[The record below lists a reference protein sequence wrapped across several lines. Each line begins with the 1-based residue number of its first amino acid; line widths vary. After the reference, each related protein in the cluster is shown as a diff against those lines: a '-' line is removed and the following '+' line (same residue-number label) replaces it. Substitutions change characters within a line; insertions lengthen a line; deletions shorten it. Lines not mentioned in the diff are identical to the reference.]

1 MKKIRALDDLDFLKN
16 RLRDERIEREDAER
30 RAHELEIKRQ
40 KEANL
45 FKEFLKDVTPIP
57 QKNIAV
63 LQAEKPPPL
72 PLQKMLDDEQVLIEA
87 LSDEWDVERYLETD
101 EGLSFRRNG
110 IGQEALRKLRR
121 GLWVVQSQID
131 LHGYRTDEAREA
143 VTAFVKSCV
152 KRDLRCVRIIHGK
165 GLGSAGKEPV
175 LKEKVKRWLVQKDEV
190 LAFCQAP
197 PRDGGAGALLVIL
210 KAFEKKH
217 R

>member
-16 RLRDERIEREDAER
+16 MLRDERIERENAER

-45 FKEFLKDVTPIP
+45 FKEFLKDVKPIP

-110 IGQEALRKLRR
+110 IGHEALRKLRR

-175 LKEKVKRWLVQKDEV
+175 LKVKVKRWLVQKDEV

>member
-1 MKKIRALDDLDFLKN
+1 MKKALAFDDLDFLKN
-16 RLRDERIEREDAER
+16 KLKDERLDRENAER
-30 RAHELEIKRQ
+30 RARELEEKRL

-45 FKEFLKDVTPIP
+45 FKDFVKDVKPIP
-57 QKNIAV
+57 QANTAV
-63 LQAEKPPPL
+63 LEIEKPPPV
-72 PLQKMLDDEQVLIEA
+72 PLQKILDDEQVLIEA

-110 IGQEALRKLRR
+110 IGQDALRKLRR

-175 LKEKVKRWLVQKDEV
+175 LKDKVKRWLIQKDEV

-210 KAFEKKH
+210 KAYERKN

>member
-1 MKKIRALDDLDFLKN
+1 MKKALAFDDLDFLKN
-16 RLRDERIEREDAER
+16 KLRDERLDRESAER
-30 RAHELEIKRQ
+30 RARELEQKRL

-45 FKEFLKDVTPIP
+45 FKDFVKDVKPIP
-57 QKNIAV
+57 HFNTAV
-63 LQAEKPPPL
+63 LQTEKPPPI
-72 PLQKMLDDEQVLIEA
+72 PLQKILDDEQVLVEA

-101 EGLSFRRNG
+101 EGLSFRRHG
-110 IGQEALRKLRR
+110 IGQDALRKLRR

-131 LHGYRTDEAREA
+131 LHGYRTEEAREA

-175 LKEKVKRWLVQKDEV
+175 LKDKVKRWLIQKDEV

-210 KAFEKKH
+210 KAYERKS

>member
-16 RLRDERIEREDAER
+16 RLRDERIERENAER

-45 FKEFLKDVTPIP
+45 FKEFLKDVKPIP

>member
-16 RLRDERIEREDAER
+16 MLRDERIERENAER

-45 FKEFLKDVTPIP
+45 FKEFLKDVKPIP

>member
-16 RLRDERIEREDAER
+16 MLKDERIEREHAER
-30 RAHELEIKRQ
+30 RAHELEVKRQ

-45 FKEFLKDVTPIP
+45 FKDFLKDVKPIP
-57 QKNIAV
+57 QINTVV
-63 LQAEKPPPL
+63 LQAEKPPPI

-110 IGQEALRKLRR
+110 IGQDALRKLRR

-143 VTAFVKSCV
+143 VTAFVKSCI

-175 LKEKVKRWLVQKDEV
+175 LKDKVKRWLVQKDEV

-210 KAFEKKH
+210 KAYE
-217 R
+217 RRQR